1 MSVKRII
8 LFKIFLEV
16 VMAYNPEQIELKW
29 QGIWE
34 KENLY
39 YCDVEDFSKPK
50 YYVLDMFPYPS
61 AQGLHVGHVEGY
73 TATDVLARFYRANGY
88 NVLHPMGFDSFGL
101 PAEQYAILNNKN
113 PGPFT
118 EKNIDNFR
126 RQLKRCGF
134 SIDWSK
140 EIHTSDPSFY
150 KWTQWVFVNMYNKD
164 LAYLSNKP
172 VNYCPELGTVLAN
185 EEVIDGKSERGGFD
199 VIRKDMEQW
208 NLRITA
214 YADRL
219 LKDLDQL
226 DWPQST
232 IEMQRNWIGKSEG
245 VEIDFVTVLK
255 KAKFKVYTT
264 RVDTLFGCTYCVLA
278 PEHPILET
286 IVTGECKK
294 EVDEYIEKSRNKSDF
309 ERTEVNKS
317 KTGVFTGA
325 YTVNPINGKI
335 IPVYVGDYVL
345 GSYGTGA
352 VMAVP
357 AHDQRDYEF
366 AKVNGLE
373 IIKVIDEDISKC
385 AYEGDGKHI
394 NSDYANGMNIKEAKE
409 AITKRLVELSC
420 GRKKVNYKL
429 RDWLFSRQ
437 RYWGD
442 PIPMIKLSDGRLVPE
457 KLSNLP
463 VVLPELDDYKPQKG
477 ITTPLSKSKEFVE
490 VEVDGVKGQ
499 RETNIMPQWAGSSI
513 YYMRFIDP
521 KNNDEIGRKELLDHW
536 LPVDQ
541 YVGGPEHAVL
551 HLLYARFWHKFLK
564 DMKVVS
570 SDEPFKCL
578 RHPGMIL
585 GSDGEKMSKSR
596 GNVVN
601 PDDTINSYG
610 ADALRLYE
618 MFKGPIDQSL
628 PWSDEGVNGAR
639 RFIER
644 VYRLYTEEQYT
655 SKYTNENVQELNKVY
670 NETIKKVTDDIKILH
685 FNTAISQLMIFVN
698 ALYKAEKLNTNMMDT
713 LLLLLAPFVPHVAS
727 ELYELRG
734 HSERIDFISWPKYD
748 EKELINSTV
757 NYAIQVNGKLKG
769 LVEFEKDSDDKE
781 ALIAEAMKIDLVKK
795 ACEGKTIVK
804 TIVVK
809 NKIVNIVIK

>member
-1 MSVKRII
+1 MI
-8 LFKIFLEV
+8 
-16 VMAYNPEQIELKW
+16 YNPELIEKKW
-29 QGIWE
+29 QKIWE
-34 KENLY
+34 DEKLY
-39 YCDVEDFSKPK
+39 YCDVKDYSKPK

-140 EIHTSDPSFY
+140 EIHTSDPLFY
-150 KWTQWVFVNMYNKD
+150 KWTQWVFVKMYED
-164 LAYLSNKP
+164 GLAYLSNKP

-185 EEVIDGKSERGGFD
+185 EEVIDGKSERGGYE
-199 VIRKDMEQW
+199 VIRKNMEQW
-208 NLRITA
+208 NLKITA

-219 LKDLDQL
+219 LNDLTLL
-226 DWPQST
+226 DWPSST
-232 IEMQRNWIGKSEG
+232 IEMQRNWIGKSSG
-245 VEIDFVTVLK
+245 VEVDFITTVNRS
-255 KAKFKVYTT
+255 KFTVYTT
-264 RVDTLFGCTYCVLA
+264 RIDTLFGCTYCVLA
-278 PEHPILET
+278 PEHPLLKEIITVENQ
-286 IVTGECKK
+286 K
-294 EVDEYIEKSRNKSDF
+294 EVNEYIENAKNKSDF

-325 YTVNPINGKI
+325 YAINPINGKS
-335 IPVYVGDYVL
+335 IPIFVGDYVL

-366 AKVNGLE
+366 AKKHSLE
-373 IIKVIDEDISKC
+373 MIKVIESDISER
-385 AYEGDGKHI
+385 AYVEDGIHI
-394 NSDYANGMNIKEAKE
+394 NSSYADGLMIEEAKE
-409 AITKRLVELSC
+409 VITKRLEELSL
-420 GRKKVNYKL
+420 GRRKVNYRL

-442 PIPMIKLSDGRLVPE
+442 PIPMIRLDNGKIVSE
-457 KLSNLP
+457 KIENLP
-463 VVLPELDDYKPQKG
+463 VELPELDDYKPQKG
-477 ITTPLSKSKEFVE
+477 ITTPLSKAVDFVN
-490 VEVDGVKGQ
+490 VTIDGIKGK

-521 KNNDEIGRKELLDHW
+521 HNNNEIGDKELLDHW

-564 DMKVVS
+564 DKGVVS
-570 SDEPFKCL
+570 SDEPFKRL
-578 RHPGMIL
+578 NHPGMIL

-601 PDDTINSYG
+601 PDDTINTYG

-618 MFKGPIDQSL
+618 MFKGPLDQSL

-644 VYRLYTEEQYT
+644 VYRLYTEDVYIKKFTDKEVP
-655 SKYTNENVQELNKVY
+655 SLNKVF

-698 ALYKAEKLNTNMMDT
+698 ALYKSDELNKNMMDT
-713 LLLLLAPFVPHVAS
+713 LLILLAPFVPHVAS
-727 ELYELRG
+727 ELYEISG
-734 HSERIDFISWPKYD
+734 HSQRIDFVSWPKYD
-748 EKELINSTV
+748 EKELFEDEV
-757 NYAIQVNGKLKG
+757 NYAIQVNGKLKAIMNYQ
-769 LVEFEKDSDDKE
+769 KDSDDKE
-781 ALIAEAMKIDLVKK
+781 GIIKK
-795 ACEGKTIVK
+795 ATELEVIQKVIAQKEIIKV
-804 TIVVK
+804 IVVK

>member
-1 MSVKRII
+1 MI
-8 LFKIFLEV
+8 
-16 VMAYNPEQIELKW
+16 YNPELIEKKW
-29 QGIWE
+29 QKIWE
-34 KENLY
+34 DEKLY
-39 YCDVEDFSKPK
+39 YCDVKDYSKPK

-140 EIHTSDPSFY
+140 EIHTSDPLFY
-150 KWTQWVFVNMYNKD
+150 KWTQWVFVKMYED
-164 LAYLSNKP
+164 GLAYLSNKP

-185 EEVIDGKSERGGFD
+185 EEVIDGKSERGGYE
-199 VIRKDMEQW
+199 VIRKNMEQW
-208 NLRITA
+208 NLKITA

-219 LKDLDQL
+219 LNDLTLL
-226 DWPQST
+226 DWPSST
-232 IEMQRNWIGKSEG
+232 IEMQRNWIGKSSG
-245 VEIDFVTVLK
+245 VEVDFITTVNRS
-255 KAKFKVYTT
+255 KFTVYTT
-264 RVDTLFGCTYCVLA
+264 RIDTLFGCTYCVLA
-278 PEHPILET
+278 PEHPLLKEIITVENQ
-286 IVTGECKK
+286 K
-294 EVDEYIEKSRNKSDF
+294 EVNEYIENAKNKSDF

-325 YTVNPINGKI
+325 YAINPINGKS
-335 IPVYVGDYVL
+335 IPIFVGDYVL

-366 AKVNGLE
+366 AKKHGLE
-373 IIKVIDEDISKC
+373 MIKVIESDISER
-385 AYEGDGKHI
+385 AYVEDGIHI
-394 NSDYANGMNIKEAKE
+394 NSSYADGLMIEEAKE
-409 AITKRLVELSC
+409 VITKRLEELSL
-420 GRKKVNYKL
+420 GRRKVNYRL

-442 PIPMIKLSDGRLVPE
+442 PIPMIRLDNGKIVSE
-457 KLSNLP
+457 KIENLP
-463 VVLPELDDYKPQKG
+463 VELPELDDYKPQKG
-477 ITTPLSKSKEFVE
+477 ITTPLSKAVDFVN
-490 VEVDGVKGQ
+490 VTIDGIKGK

-521 KNNDEIGRKELLDHW
+521 HNNNEIGDKELLDHW

-564 DMKVVS
+564 DKGVVS
-570 SDEPFKCL
+570 SDEPFKRL
-578 RHPGMIL
+578 NHPGMIL

-601 PDDTINSYG
+601 PDDTINTYG

-618 MFKGPIDQSL
+618 MFKGPLDQSL

-644 VYRLYTEEQYT
+644 VYRLYTEDVYIKKFTDKEVP
-655 SKYTNENVQELNKVY
+655 SLNKVF

-698 ALYKAEKLNTNMMDT
+698 ALYKSDELNKNMMDT
-713 LLLLLAPFVPHVAS
+713 LLILLAPFVPHVAS
-727 ELYELRG
+727 ELYEISG
-734 HSERIDFISWPKYD
+734 HSQRIDFVSWPKYD
-748 EKELINSTV
+748 EKELFEDEV
-757 NYAIQVNGKLKG
+757 NYAIQVNGKLKAIMNYQ
-769 LVEFEKDSDDKE
+769 KDSDDKE
-781 ALIAEAMKIDLVKK
+781 GIIKK
-795 ACEGKTIVK
+795 ATELEVIQKVIAQKEIIKV
-804 TIVVK
+804 IVVK

>member
-1 MSVKRII
+1 MI
-8 LFKIFLEV
+8 
-16 VMAYNPEQIELKW
+16 YNPELIEKKW
-29 QGIWE
+29 QKIWE
-34 KENLY
+34 DEKLY
-39 YCDVEDFSKPK
+39 YCDVKDYSKPK

-140 EIHTSDPSFY
+140 EIHTSDPLFY
-150 KWTQWVFVNMYNKD
+150 KWTQWVFVKMYED
-164 LAYLSNKP
+164 GLAYLSNKP

-185 EEVIDGKSERGGFD
+185 EEVIDGKSERGGYE
-199 VIRKDMEQW
+199 VIRKNMEQW
-208 NLRITA
+208 NLKITA

-219 LKDLDQL
+219 LNDLTLL
-226 DWPQST
+226 DWPSST
-232 IEMQRNWIGKSEG
+232 IEMQRNWIGKSSG
-245 VEIDFVTVLK
+245 VEVDFITTVNRS
-255 KAKFKVYTT
+255 KFTVYTT
-264 RVDTLFGCTYCVLA
+264 RIDTLFGCTYCVLA
-278 PEHPILET
+278 PEHPLLKEIITVENQ
-286 IVTGECKK
+286 K
-294 EVDEYIEKSRNKSDF
+294 EVNEYIENAKNKSDF

-325 YTVNPINGKI
+325 YAINPINGKS
-335 IPVYVGDYVL
+335 IPIFVGDYVL

-366 AKVNGLE
+366 AKKHGLE
-373 IIKVIDEDISKC
+373 MIKVIESDISER
-385 AYEGDGKHI
+385 AYVEDGIHI
-394 NSDYANGMNIKEAKE
+394 NSSYADGLMIEEAKE
-409 AITKRLVELSC
+409 VITKRLEELSL
-420 GRKKVNYKL
+420 GRRKVNYRL

-442 PIPMIKLSDGRLVPE
+442 PIPMIRLDNGKIVSE
-457 KLSNLP
+457 KIENLP
-463 VVLPELDDYKPQKG
+463 VELPELDDYKPQKG
-477 ITTPLSKSKEFVE
+477 ITTPLSKAVDFVN
-490 VEVDGVKGQ
+490 VTIDGIKGK

-521 KNNDEIGRKELLDHW
+521 HNNNEIGDKELLDHW

-564 DMKVVS
+564 DKGVVS
-570 SDEPFKCL
+570 SDEPFKRL
-578 RHPGMIL
+578 NHPGMIL

-601 PDDTINSYG
+601 PDDTINTYG

-618 MFKGPIDQSL
+618 MFKGPLDQSL

-644 VYRLYTEEQYT
+644 VYRLYTEDVYVKKFTDKEVP
-655 SKYTNENVQELNKVY
+655 SLNKVF

-698 ALYKAEKLNTNMMDT
+698 ALYKSDELNKNMMDT
-713 LLLLLAPFVPHVAS
+713 LLILLAPFVPHVAS
-727 ELYELRG
+727 ELYEISG
-734 HSERIDFISWPKYD
+734 HSQRIDFVSWPKYD
-748 EKELINSTV
+748 EKELFEDEV
-757 NYAIQVNGKLKG
+757 NYAIQVNGKLKAIMNYQ
-769 LVEFEKDSDDKE
+769 KDSDDKE
-781 ALIAEAMKIDLVKK
+781 GIIKK
-795 ACEGKTIVK
+795 ATELEVIQKVIAQKEIIKV
-804 TIVVK
+804 IVVK